1 MKMSKGFKVVL
12 VVFAVVVVVC
22 GIVYFA
28 LGDTKDT
35 SKKDNDTIE
44 TKKKEPK
51 KELESKIPKGFS
63 MENEKITIQN
73 GVLNLDVTVINNS
86 EKKVKLKNVNVIIKD
101 KDKNVIS
108 DLTIAINTDL
118 ESREGIQISSQDMVS
133 YEGALSDTVYRF
145 ETE

>member
-28 LGDTKDT
+28 LGDTEDI
-35 SKKDNDTIE
+35 SKKDNDTTE
-44 TKKKEPK
+44 TKKTEPK
-51 KELESKIPKGFS
+51 KEVKSKIPKGFS

-101 KDKNVIS
+101 KDKNVVS

-133 YEGALSDTVYRF
+133 YEGELSDTVYRF

>member
-1 MKMSKGFKVVL
+1 MLFRS
-12 VVFAVVVVVC
+12 
-22 GIVYFA
+22 
-28 LGDTKDT
+28 
-35 SKKDNDTIE
+35 
-44 TKKKEPK
+44 
-51 KELESKIPKGFS
+51 
-63 MENEKITIQN
+63 

>member
-12 VVFAVVVVVC
+12 IIFVVVVVVC

-35 SKKDNDTIE
+35 SKKDNDTTE
-44 TKKKEPK
+44 TKKEKPK

-101 KDKNVIS
+101 KEKNIIS
-108 DLTIAINTDL
+108 DLTIAINNDL

-133 YEGALSDTVYRF
+133 YEGELSATVYRF

>member
-35 SKKDNDTIE
+35 SKKDNDTTE
-44 TKKKEPK
+44 TKKKELK

-101 KDKNVIS
+101 KEKNIIS

-133 YEGALSDTVYRF
+133 YEGELSDTVYRF

>member
-12 VVFAVVVVVC
+12 IVFAVVVVVC

-35 SKKDNDTIE
+35 SKKDNDTTE
-44 TKKKEPK
+44 TKKKELK

-101 KDKNVIS
+101 KEKNIIS

-133 YEGALSDTVYRF
+133 YEGELSDTVYRF